1 MGFRFRKR
9 IRIAPGLGI
18 NLSKSGASVSVG
30 GRGAML
36 NFGRRGKRVTIG
48 VPGTGVS
55 YSEQIGTNPHQAHDQ
70 VPPRG
75 NLFSRLVGWMLF
87 AVVVVLALLWLL
99 GLIVGNT

>member
-9 IRIAPGLGI
+9 IKIAPGIGV
-18 NLSKSGASVSVG
+18 NLSKSGASLSVG
-30 GRGAML
+30 TRGGKL

-48 VPGTGVS
+48 VPGTGMS

-75 NLFSRLVGWMLF
+75 SLFGRLVGWMLF
-87 AVVVVLALLWLL
+87 TVLAVLALLWLL
-99 GLIVGNT
+99 GSIVGST